1 MQSIAA
7 IAQAVNGQSLN
18 ALGNNPSFSGPQGG
32 ASVPTPF
39 AGVLKGALQSMNTLD
54 QQAASTTQ
62 GLLMGTGVGV
72 SQAMIATQK
81 ADTAFEF
88 ALAVHNKAVSA
99 YQQVMNLQF

>member
-7 IAQAVNGQSLN
+7 IAQAVTGQTSDAADANAAFASL
-18 ALGNNPSFSGPQGG
+18 QGG
-32 ASVPTPF
+32 GAAPAPF
-39 AGVLKGALQSMNTLD
+39 AGILKGAISNMNTLET
-54 QQAASTTQ
+54 QAASATQ
-62 GLLMGTGVGV
+62 GLLMGTGVDV

-88 ALAVHNKAVSA
+88 ALAVHNKAVAA

>member
-7 IAQAVNGQSLN
+7 IAQAVTGQNADMLGSLSG
-18 ALGNNPSFSGPQGG
+18 LGGG
-32 ASVPTPF
+32 SAPTPF
-39 AGVLKGALQSMNTLD
+39 AGFLKGALTSMNTLE
-54 QQAASTTQ
+54 ARASTATQ
-62 GLLMGTGVGV
+62 GLLMGTGVDV

>member
-1 MQSIAA
+1 MQSLAA
-7 IAQAVNGQSLN
+7 IAQAVSGQGADSIDATN
-18 ALGNNPSFSGPQGG
+18 SFAALQGG
-32 ASVPTPF
+32 GSAPAPF
-39 AGVLKGALQSMNTLD
+39 AGILQGAIKNMNTLE
-54 QQAASTTQ
+54 QQATATTQ
-62 GLLMGTGVGV
+62 GLLMGTGVDV

>member
-7 IAQAVNGQSLN
+7 IAQAVTGQDSHMLSSL
-18 ALGNNPSFSGPQGG
+18 SGVGGG
-32 ASVPTPF
+32 ASPAPF
-39 AGVLKGALQSMNTLD
+39 AGFLKGALTSMNALE
-54 QQAASTTQ
+54 QRASTATQ
-62 GLLMGTGVGV
+62 GLLMGTGVDV

-88 ALAVHNKAVSA
+88 ALAVHSKAVSA

>member
-7 IAQAVNGQSLN
+7 IAQAVTGQGSNTLNSLSLP
-18 ALGNNPSFSGPQGG
+18 AGGAAPSPFSG
-32 ASVPTPF
+32 F
-39 AGVLKGALQSMNTLD
+39 LKGAIQSMNTLE
-54 QQAASTTQ
+54 QQASSTTQ
-62 GLLMGTGVGV
+62 GLLMGTGVDV

>member
-7 IAQAVNGQSLN
+7 IAQAVTGQSSN
-18 ALGNNPSFSGPQGG
+18 ALDANSSFASLQGGG
-32 ASVPTPF
+32 ASPAPF
-39 AGVLKGALQSMNTLD
+39 AGILKGAVQNMNTLE
-54 QQAASTTQ
+54 QQATTATQ
-62 GLLMGTGVGV
+62 GLLMGTGVDV

-81 ADTAFEF
+81 ADTSFEF

>member
-7 IAQAVNGQSLN
+7 IAQAVTGQS
-18 ALGNNPSFSGPQGG
+18 ADSIDAIPSFASLQGGG
-32 ASVPTPF
+32 ASSSPF
-39 AGVLKGALQSMNTLD
+39 AGILQGAITNMNTLE
-54 QQAASTTQ
+54 QQATTATQ
-62 GLLMGTGVGV
+62 GLLTGTGVDV